1 MASKK
6 TILVTG
12 GLGYIGSHT
21 VVRLIEQGFNPVII
35 DSLENTQIEVL
46 DRIEQITK
54 VRPPFYQVDL
64 TDFDATNHV
73 FSQHKIDAI
82 IHFAAY
88 LFVNESV
95 ENPLKYYEN
104 NLFGLVNL
112 VKAARANK
120 VNDIIFSS
128 SCTVYGETDKLP
140 MKEDSPVQAA
150 MSPYGNTKQIGEEIL
165 HDSAKAYGLKVIS
178 LRYFNPIGA
187 HPSAL
192 IGQLPHG
199 VPTHIVPY
207 ITQTA
212 MGVRKEL
219 SIFGNDY
226 NTPDGTC
233 IRDYIDV
240 NDLADAHIAAVNR
253 LLQNSGWKNPF
264 EVFNIGKGQGVSVT
278 EIVTA
283 FEKATG
289 IKINYRYA
297 PRRAG
302 DVTAAYADSSLAKEV
317 LDWEAKIPL
326 KESLLSAW
334 KWELAQKKNDPL
346 VG

>member
-1 MASKK
+1 MADKK

-21 VVRLIEQGFNPVII
+21 VVQLIAQNFDVVII
-35 DSLENTQIEVL
+35 DNLANSTIEVL
-46 DRIEQITK
+46 DRIEKITGI
-54 VRPPFYQVDL
+54 RPVFHKVDL
-64 TDFDATNHV
+64 TDFAATEGV
-73 FSQHKIDAI
+73 FAKHSIDAV

-112 VKAARANK
+112 IKASRTKN

-140 MKEDSPVQAA
+140 MKEDTPVQAA

-165 HDSAKAYGLKVIS
+165 YDSAKAYGLNVIS

-187 HPSAL
+187 HPTAL
-192 IGQLPHG
+192 LGEIPHG

-212 MGVRKEL
+212 MGIRAEL

-233 IRDYIDV
+233 VRDYIDV
-240 NDLADAHIAAVNR
+240 NDLADAHIAALNR
-253 LLQNSGWKNPF
+253 LLKNSETNAVY
-264 EVFNIGKGQGVSVT
+264 EVYNIGTGKGVSVT
-278 EIVTA
+278 EIIVA
-283 FEKATG
+283 FERAANV
-289 IKINYRYA
+289 KINYRYA

-302 DVTAAYADSSLAKEV
+302 DVTAAYADSSLAKEK
-317 LDWEAKIPL
+317 LGWEAKT
-326 KESLLSAW
+326 SLEDTLRSAW
-334 KWELAQKKNDPL
+334 QWELAQQAENAKK
-346 VG
+346 